1 MKNTLNTSDIV
12 NALLADNCTAQWS
25 YKAAKALAEYLEEY
39 ETECGIEMELDVVAI
54 RCEFDE
60 HESLTE
66 WAEMYF
72 TDDQLLEF
80 LDGEE
85 LEDAEDKLRDYIL
98 DHGNFI
104 EFTGGIIVSQ
114 F

>member
-1 MKNTLNTSDIV
+1 MKNTLSTSDIV
-12 NALLADNCTAQWS
+12 NALLADNYAQWS
-25 YKAAKALAEYLEEY
+25 YKAAKALAAYLEEL
-39 ETECGIEMELDVVAI
+39 ETECGIEMEFDAVAL

-60 HESLTE
+60 HDSLTE

-85 LEDAEDKLRDYIL
+85 LEDADEKIRDYIL
-98 DHGNFI
+98 DHGQSI
-104 EFTGGIIVSQ
+104 EFNGGVIVSQ